1 MSEEDKK
8 RVKLIR
14 MPDGSIRPAT
24 DADTD
29 IGNVWAT
36 QSQIRAEE
44 VRQEQLAKEQP
55 KLNRRLLK
63 KAQKTAVRQETTTV
77 APAVEAPTTPVSQP
91 VPIKSTSQRAVYRNQ
106 GEPAP
111 QQVQPVVVAP
121 KEIAISLT
129 IPKLKKPKIPKK
141 HAKKAAR
148 ALKSAPKW
156 AYAVAVLVALPAF
169 LITLGVIN
177 HKPATKKPSV
187 QGESKVAIAD
197 FQTVTPDGDIT
208 NTTSQKVTYDPGK
221 KVASFT
227 DKINGYEVTVSMQKL
242 PDTFKPNIA
251 DNVKKVADQF
261 SATTV
266 LAVDNG
272 SAYLGTSAKGPQSV
286 VGYRGDLLVFMKSDT
301 KIDAK
306 AWAEYFNSLK

>member
-1 MSEEDKK
+1 MSDVDKK

-24 DADTD
+24 DAGTD

-44 VRQEQLAKEQP
+44 VRQAQIAKEQP
-55 KLNRRLLK
+55 KIKQLSKRQLK
-63 KAQKTAVRQETTTV
+63 KSQKASVITE
-77 APAVEAPTTPVSQP
+77 APARVIAPVLPATSRAAIAPSTP
-91 VPIKSTSQRAVYRNQ
+91 TYRNQ
-106 GEPAP
+106 GASVEAPAP
-111 QQVQPVVVAP
+111 VSAP
-121 KEIAISLT
+121 AQEIAISIT
-129 IPKLKKPKIPKK
+129 MPKVKLPKVPTK
-141 HAKKAAR
+141 HAKKAVKT
-148 ALKSAPKW
+148 LTTAPKW
-156 AYAVAVLVALPAF
+156 AFALAALIALPAF
-169 LITLGVIN
+169 LITFGALT
-177 HKPATKKPSV
+177 HKAGTKKPAV
-187 QGESKVAIAD
+187 QGETKVAIAD

-208 NTTSQKVTYDPGK
+208 NTTSQKITYDPSK

-251 DNVKKVADQF
+251 EKVKGVADQF

-266 LAVDNG
+266 LTVDNG
-272 SAYLGTSAKGPQSV
+272 SAFLGTSAKGPQSV
-286 VGYRGDLLVFMKSDT
+286 VGYRGDLLVFMKSEV

-306 AWAEYFNSLK
+306 AWTEYFNSLK